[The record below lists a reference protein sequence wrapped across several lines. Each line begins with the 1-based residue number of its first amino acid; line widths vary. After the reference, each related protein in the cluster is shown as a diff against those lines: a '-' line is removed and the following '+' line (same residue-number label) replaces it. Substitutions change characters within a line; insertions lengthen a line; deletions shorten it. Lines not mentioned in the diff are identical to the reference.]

1 LRRLL
6 VALLALSLILPA
18 QPSLADDQPAET
30 EKWEKRSDRAEE
42 WLFHD
47 LPRHIGNDLK
57 YSFWNGWHLLFLAAG
72 AGATAAVHEA
82 DPDIQRAFH
91 TEDPMGGAKD
101 VLDVMGRNYVL
112 GGATLTAFTIS
123 KLVGAEKA
131 ALTSGTMLEAFS
143 ITMALTTGLKFATQR
158 TRPDGSNDR
167 SFPSGHA
174 SGAFALATVTEVFH
188 GPLYGVPAYLLASA
202 IAISR
207 IDSNK
212 HFASDTIAGAVL
224 GTLIGLGT
232 AKFHKKEFS
241 KFFLV
246 PTAGEG
252 SAGLTLVHP
261 F

>member
-1 LRRLL
+1 MKKIWTAA
-6 VALLALSLILPA
+6 VITALIVSPLAHADELPE
-18 QPSLADDQPAET
+18 S
-30 EKWEKRSDRAEE
+30 EKWEARSDRSEK

-47 LPRHIGNDLK
+47 LPRHIGNDFK
-57 YSFWNGWHLLFLAAG
+57 YAFWNKWHLLFLAAG
-72 AGATAAVHEA
+72 TGATLAIHQADDSIQEA
-82 DPDIQRAFH
+82 FDP
-91 TEDPMGGAKD
+91 EDPMGGAKD
-101 VLDVMGRNYVL
+101 VFDVMGRSYVL

-143 ITMALTTGLKFATQR
+143 ITMALTFGLKYATQR

-174 SGAFALATVTEVFH
+174 SGAFALATVTEIFH
-188 GPLYGVPAYLLASA
+188 GPLYGIPAYLLAST
-202 IAISR
+202 IALSR

-212 HFASDTIAGAVL
+212 HWASDTVAGAVL

-241 KFFLV
+241 NFFIV
-246 PTAGEG
+246 PMMDEK
-252 SAGLTLVHP
+252 SAGLALIHT

>member
-1 LRRLL
+1 
-6 VALLALSLILPA
+6 
-18 QPSLADDQPAET
+18 
-30 EKWEKRSDRAEE
+30 
-42 WLFHD
+42 
-47 LPRHIGNDLK
+47 
-57 YSFWNGWHLLFLAAG
+57 
-72 AGATAAVHEA
+72 
-82 DPDIQRAFH
+82 
-91 TEDPMGGAKD
+91 MGGAKD

-123 KLVGAEKA
+123 KLAGAEKA

-143 ITMALTTGLKFATQR
+143 ITMALTTALKFASQR

-174 SGAFALATVTEVFH
+174 SGAFALATVTEIMH
-188 GPLYGVPAYLLASA
+188 GPLYGVPAYLLAT
-202 IAISR
+202 AISVSR
-207 IDSNK
+207 LDENK
-212 HFASDTIAGAVL
+212 HVASDVVAGAVL

>member
-1 LRRLL
+1 MKRLL
-6 VALLALSLILPA
+6 AALLCLTLGLPSVSVFA
-18 QPSLADDQPAET
+18 GDQATEK
-30 EKWEKRSDRAEE
+30 EKWEKRSDRSEE

-57 YSFWNGWHLLFLAAG
+57 YTFWNGYHLLFLAAG
-72 AGATAAVHEA
+72 AGAAAGIHEA
-82 DPDIQRAFH
+82 DGDIQEAFH
-91 TEDPMGGAKD
+91 PEDPMGGAKD

-174 SGAFALATVTEVFH
+174 SGAFAIATVAEVFH

-202 IAISR
+202 IALSR

-212 HFASDTIAGAVL
+212 HFASDTVAGAVL

-241 KFFLV
+241 RFFLV
-246 PTAGEG
+246 PTAGNG
-252 SAGLTLVHP
+252 TAGLSLIHT

>member
-1 LRRLL
+1 MKRLL
-6 VALLALSLILPA
+6 AALLCFSLAL
-18 QPSLADDQPAET
+18 PSLSVFAEDKPS
-30 EKWEKRSDRAEE
+30 EQENWEKRSNRSEE

-82 DPDIQRAFH
+82 DPDIQEAFH
-91 TEDPMGGAKD
+91 PEDPMGGAKD

-143 ITMALTTGLKFATQR
+143 LTMALTFGLKFATQR

-188 GPLYGVPAYLLASA
+188 GPLYGIPAYLLASA
-202 IAISR
+202 IAVSR
-207 IDSNK
+207 IDANK
-212 HFASDTIAGAVL
+212 HVASDVVAGAVL

-241 KFFLV
+241 NFFLV
-246 PTAGEG
+246 PTTGNG
-252 SAGLTLVHP
+252 RAGLALIHT